1 MAMHSESSSNGS
13 NDIVLIDLTQSP
25 NHEPLPSMNAME
37 IPHLSPPPFI
47 PSISLVDIHHNDQN
61 WRSLHLAPPPFH
73 YVHKWKNFDSAGI
86 LKEAK
91 SMNDNNFEFLWLHY
105 QELFSF
111 SLTAGGRTTCLR
123 TLSNK

>member
-1 MAMHSESSSNGS
+1 MAMHPESSSNGS

-25 NHEPLPSMNAME
+25 DHEPLPSSNAMK

-47 PSISLVDIHHNDQN
+47 SSISLVDIHHHDQN
-61 WRSLHLAPPPFH
+61 WCSLHLAPPPFH
-73 YVHKWKNFDSAGI
+73 YAGKWKNFESTGI

-91 SMNDNNFEFLWLHY
+91 SMKDNNFKFLWLHY

-111 SLTAGGRTTCLR
+111 ALTAGGRTTCLR